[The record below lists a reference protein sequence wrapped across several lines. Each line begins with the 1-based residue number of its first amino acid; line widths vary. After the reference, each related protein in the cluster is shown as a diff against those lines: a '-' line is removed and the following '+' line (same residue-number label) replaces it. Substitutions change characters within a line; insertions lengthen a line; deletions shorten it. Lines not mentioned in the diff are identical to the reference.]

1 MNTIE
6 TPITKEK
13 VAALVAD
20 AFQDSEYFLP
30 KIALQDQLGL
40 DVEVISLKRDP
51 IEIYSNFSRIG
62 LLDVNKTIQEA
73 DPRDYIGVLIPGG
86 ARSPAPEKIGR
97 LDLPRLAVGRE
108 VRYCQ
113 GSPPNRFSSGQGISR
128 PRHPPDRR
136 SQRWDLER

>member
-62 LLDVNKTIQEA
+62 LLDVGRTIQEA
-73 DPRDYIGVLIPGG
+73 DPR
-86 ARSPAPEKIGR
+86 KITHCR
-97 LDLPRLAVGRE
+97 IRWH
-108 VRYCQ
+108 
-113 GSPPNRFSSGQGISR
+113 RF
-128 PRHPPDRR
+128 RHLYQLHFAAFLTLVIN
-136 SQRWDLER
+136 SFF

>member
-40 DVEVISLKRDP
+40 NVEVISLK
-51 IEIYSNFSRIG
+51 
-62 LLDVNKTIQEA
+62 L
-73 DPRDYIGVLIPGG
+73 
-86 ARSPAPEKIGR
+86 
-97 LDLPRLAVGRE
+97 
-108 VRYCQ
+108 
-113 GSPPNRFSSGQGISR
+113 
-128 PRHPPDRR
+128 RR
-136 SQRWDLER
+136 SCATLTSRKSFLRTTS